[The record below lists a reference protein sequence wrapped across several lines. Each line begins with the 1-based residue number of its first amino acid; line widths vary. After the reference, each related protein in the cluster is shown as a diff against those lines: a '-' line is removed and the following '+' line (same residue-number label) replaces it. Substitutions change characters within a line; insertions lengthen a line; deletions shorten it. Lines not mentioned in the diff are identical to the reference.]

1 MPTTATLN
9 KPLVTE
15 RFVVA
20 IDPLALIFPNNV
32 YLRLMEKFH
41 PHVPKIEQIVEFA
54 KTLPAEERKTTL
66 QRVDVLADFANGVQ
80 EALAVHR

>member
-1 MPTTATLN
+1 MPTVTMDKT
-9 KPLVTE
+9 LVTE

-41 PHVPKIEQIVEFA
+41 PHVPKIEQIAEFA

-66 QRVDVLADFANGVQ
+66 KRAEALADFANGVH
-80 EALAVHR
+80 EALTVHR

>member
-1 MPTTATLN
+1 MPTVTLD
-9 KPLVTE
+9 KPLMTD

-32 YLRLMEKFH
+32 YLRLIEKFH
-41 PHVPKIEQIVEFA
+41 PHVPKIEQIVDFA
-54 KTLPAEERKTTL
+54 RTLPAEERKTTL
-66 QRVDVLADFANGVQ
+66 KRVEALADFANGVH